1 VREFIF
7 LSPPTRAKTQ
17 RVGEPALWFC
27 LPFAPAAAGW
37 FPANAARRG
46 AVPRCGSAA
55 CVRAPSARPARER
68 ARANRGDIG
77 RYREIWGDIW
87 RYREILRA
95 RAGRLRRVR
104 RHGLRGVLRSGA
116 LRALRALL
124 LPRLRRAAVRLLRRR
139 LLRGR
144 RRLRHVCA
152 VRRGERLPEVLRDG
166 AVRRVRPDAVP
177 GVLRLQA

>member
-1 VREFIF
+1 M
-7 LSPPTRAKTQ
+7 
-17 RVGEPALWFC
+17 
-27 LPFAPAAAGW
+27 
-37 FPANAARRG
+37 
-46 AVPRCGSAA
+46 
-55 CVRAPSARPARER
+55 
-68 ARANRGDIG
+68 G
-77 RYREIWGDIW
+77 RYKEIWGDIG

-166 AVRRVRPDAVP
+166 AVRRVRPDALP